1 MRRDGLQVDQGKIR
15 RVVIVDG
22 HGMFYAQ
29 QKLGWFFDP
38 RRLLELATA
47 DAGVEL
53 DGAYWYTGLK
63 DPADQRPFRDALTSL
78 GFTVRSKP
86 LREFGADPDHRQFAR
101 ANLDVEICLDLMLV
115 AHRLDEVWLLSGS
128 RDLERVVETLR
139 AKGIRIT
146 LLNADG
152 MVPRELR
159 NAVDVFLD
167 LADWRKQLEKA
178 EAVQAPVFQRGLE
191 GPVRV
196 EPLSRELV
204 RRPQESGESRVSQVV
219 ISPPL

>member
-1 MRRDGLQVDQGKIR
+1 MSRDGFGVDQGKIR

-38 RRLLELATA
+38 RRLLEMAGA
-47 DAGVEL
+47 GPGVEL
-53 DGAYWYTGLK
+53 DGAYWYLGLK
-63 DPADQRPFRDALTSL
+63 DPTDQRPFRDALTSL

-86 LREFGADPDHRQFAR
+86 LREFGADPEHRQFAR

-139 AKGIRIT
+139 ARGVRIT
-146 LLNADG
+146 LLNTDG

-167 LADWRKQLEKA
+167 LAGHRQQLEKA
-178 EAVQAPVFQRGLE
+178 EATQPPVFHRANESSMRL
-191 GPVRV
+191 

-204 RRPQESGESRVSQVV
+204 RRPQERQESSPLEVV
-219 ISPPL
+219 IAPPL

>member
-1 MRRDGLQVDQGKIR
+1 MEQGTIR

-38 RRLLELATA
+38 RRLLEMAS
-47 DAGVEL
+47 AGPDVEL

-63 DPADQRPFRDALTSL
+63 DPTDQRPFRDALTSL
-78 GFTVRSKP
+78 GYTVRSKP
-86 LREFGADPDHRQFAR
+86 LREFGADPEHRQFAR

-139 AKGIRIT
+139 ARGVRTT
-146 LLNADG
+146 LLNTDG

-159 NAVDVFLD
+159 NAVDVFVD
-167 LADWRKQLEKA
+167 LAGRRKQLEKA
-178 EAVQAPVFQRGLE
+178 EAAQVPVFH
-191 GPVRV
+191 
-196 EPLSRELV
+196 RELV
-204 RRPQESGESRVSQVV
+204 RRPQERLEGSSLEVAVAPS
-219 ISPPL
+219 L